1 MDLGY
6 NIILMEISIKVVGN
20 KIKDMDKVLTGYL
33 IPKINLEGNILVIG
47 KMIKSREEELCF
59 TKSAI
64 DMMECGW
71 IICLMERVE

>member
-1 MDLGY
+1 MDLEY

-59 TKSAI
+59 IKSVI

-71 IICLMERVE
+71 IIYLMEKVE